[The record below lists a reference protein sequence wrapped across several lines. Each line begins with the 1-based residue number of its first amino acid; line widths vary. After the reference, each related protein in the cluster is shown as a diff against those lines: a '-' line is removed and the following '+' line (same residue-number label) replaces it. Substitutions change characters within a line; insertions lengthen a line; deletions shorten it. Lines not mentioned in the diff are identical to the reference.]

1 MSSVLST
8 FLTVFRGAWQV
19 SKLEWECKVGA
30 SVGSEGKPVRQ
41 ARAAS
46 QSGKLAAQYLLCD
59 SFCFLFIVQAE
70 RVCEEIHF

>member
-41 ARAAS
+41 ASVAS
-46 QSGKLAAQYLLCD
+46 QRGKSAVHSLVSA
-59 SFCFLFIVQAE
+59 SFEAN
-70 RVCEEIHF
+70 R